1 MTFNSD
7 LRDEKPKPKSKS
19 TEEEKKSIAERKLDE
34 ALKDTFPA
42 SDPVAAET
50 QITGSRAK
58 KPAPPE

>member
-7 LRDEKPKPKSKS
+7 LRDEKPKPKSK
-19 TEEEKKSIAERKLDE
+19 TEDEKKPAGERKLDE

-50 QITGSRAK
+50 PVTGSRARPP
-58 KPAPPE
+58 KPPR